1 VLQIEPRL
9 IVVFVNGKIIEI
21 DPEGRI
27 EFQKEKCEK
36 RVFNR
41 RDDDAFQSK
50 MVAHFS
56 LTIENIKRARENK
69 LEKYLGIVS
78 WESLN
83 ARKNSLTS
91 GPSPKICP
99 KTIQISTLYEEFETF
114 IGKIKMS

>member
-1 VLQIEPRL
+1 MSSDHVRR
-9 IVVFVNGKIIEI
+9 IVNEKIIEI

-36 RVFNR
+36 RVFDR
-41 RDDDAFQSK
+41 RDDEVFWSK

-69 LEKYLGIVS
+69 LEKYLRIVF

-83 ARKNSLTS
+83 AKRILSHLLPQRYVQK
-91 GPSPKICP
+91 
-99 KTIQISTLYEEFETF
+99 
-114 IGKIKMS
+114 